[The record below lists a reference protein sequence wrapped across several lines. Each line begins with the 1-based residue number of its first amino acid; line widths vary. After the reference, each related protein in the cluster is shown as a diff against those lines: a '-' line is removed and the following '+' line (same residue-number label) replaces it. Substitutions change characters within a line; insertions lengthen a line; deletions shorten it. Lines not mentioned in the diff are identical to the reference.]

1 MWLPERLTSID
12 ATNREQHV
20 FLEQGDRCLFFGEYF
35 TAQGHQGGGTN
46 QLIFNFKCKPSD
58 AAENPARHT
67 YKEEA
72 IRRVADGLRHAIT
85 RANAER
91 LTWVP
96 MPPSKVRGHP
106 DYDDRLNR
114 TLAKAFVGYDV
125 DVRPLLRQAAS
136 TDADHSGGD
145 RLSLDALSALIE
157 LNHSLLDALPVRDG
171 IVLFDDV
178 LTTGKHFKSGEHR
191 LRTRVPKSSPITGLF
206 IARRSLLDRQATPA
220 TVLIDG
226 AHELVTPRPV
236 RG

>member
-12 ATNREQHV
+12 ETNREQHI
-20 FLEQGDRCLFFGEYF
+20 FLERGDRCLFFGEYF
-35 TAQGHQGGGTN
+35 RAQGHQGRGTN

-58 AAENPARHT
+58 AAENPARHA

-72 IRRVADGLRHAIT
+72 IHGVAAGLRRAFT

-96 MPPSKVRGHP
+96 MPPSKVPGHP

-114 TLAKAFVGYDV
+114 TLAIAFRGYDV

-136 TDADHSGGD
+136 TEADHLGGD

-157 LNHSLLDALPVRDG
+157 LNHSLLGALPVRDG

-178 LTTGKHFKSGEHR
+178 LTTGKHFKSGERR
-191 LRTRVPKSSPITGLF
+191 LRTGMPESSSITGVF
-206 IARRSLLDRQATPA
+206 IARRILRARPAAPA
-220 TVLIDG
+220 T
-226 AHELVTPRPV
+226 AYYS
-236 RG
+236 